1 MAEKAEKRPG
11 TGEGIVVLPAG
22 EAAVIL
28 EDEQGH
34 RFRLSSETVE
44 KKRHSRSPVRRAVP
58 AGKYRVLGIHAIDR
72 SRRDQVWHLSTSGR
86 RLGTLEVTEGE
97 EVPYELDR
105 TVHIE
110 GALQEGKR
118 ISVSVRHT
126 SGAGLTLYRDG
137 RRIPMS
143 YRLVDRRKKTLRS
156 GKITYG

>member
-1 MAEKAEKRPG
+1 M
-11 TGEGIVVLPAG
+11 VLPAG

-28 EDEQGH
+28 EDEQGR

-44 KKRHSRSPVRRAVP
+44 KKRRSNSPVRRAVP
-58 AGKYRVLGIHAIDR
+58 AGKYRILGIHAIDR

-86 RLGTLEVTEGE
+86 RLGSVEVTEGA

-110 GALQEGKR
+110 GALRDGNR
-118 ISVSVRHT
+118 ISVAVRHN
-126 SGAGLTLYRDG
+126 SGAGLTIYKDG

-143 YRLVDRRKKTLRS
+143 YRLVDSRKKTLRS